1 MSDII
6 HLLPDSIANQI
17 AAGEVIQRPASVVK
31 ELVENALDAGA
42 TRVTVSIKGAGRTL
56 VQVIDDGRGMS
67 ATDARMAF
75 ERHATSKI
83 RQAEDLFALT
93 TMGFRGEA
101 LPSIAAIAHVEVKS
115 RREEDE
121 LGTHLVIFGSKV
133 EKQEM
138 IACANGT
145 SISVKNIF
153 YNVPARRKFLK
164 SNETERRNIFTEVER
179 LALVHPHIEF
189 TLIEN
194 DVETLHLPQ
203 ASLKQRIVQLE
214 GKSINRQLIEIEE
227 DTTLGK
233 IHGYVSRPEF
243 AKKGRTSQFFFV
255 NNRYIRHP
263 YFHKAVLVAFENL
276 IAANEKPNYFIYFQ
290 VDPDSIDVNIHPTK
304 TEVKFENE
312 QALWQILMVTVKES
326 LGKFNAVP
334 TIDFDTDDAPD
345 IPIFDPSRPAPV
357 PRVSVNP
364 DYNPFRGAT
373 SGNKPF
379 PSSTMGWEQLYK
391 GFESE
396 KKGANPLN
404 DEAIDGIDHEGVF
417 PAFKKEGTGEGALET
432 ELFPEHYQ
440 YKQKY
445 ILTSVKSGL
454 MIIDQHKAHVRI
466 LFDKYLQQIQSK
478 KGVSQRVLFPEVL
491 ELSASEASALP
502 SIRDDLES
510 LGFELSEL
518 GKQSFA
524 IQGVPSEIEN
534 SDPSDLIRNMI
545 HKSLETGSDVKVEVQ
560 ESIALSLANLTA
572 IPHGKNLTSEEML
585 LIVSQLFAGK
595 TPTYTPDGQV
605 VVRVISDR
613 EIERKMS

>member
-42 TRVTVSIKGAGRTL
+42 TRITISIKGAGRTL
-56 VQVIDDGRGMS
+56 VQVVDNGKGMS
-67 ATDARMAF
+67 STDARMAF

-83 RQAEDLFALT
+83 KQAGDLFALT

-115 RREEDE
+115 RSAEDE
-121 LGTHLVIFGSKV
+121 LGTLLVIAGSKV
-133 EKQEM
+133 EKQEVV
-138 IACANGT
+138 ACAQGT

-164 SNETERRNIFTEVER
+164 SNETERRNIFNELER
-179 LALVHPHIEF
+179 VALVHPDIEF

-194 DVETLHLPQ
+194 DIETLHLPK
-203 ASLKQRIVQLE
+203 AGLKQRIVQLE
-214 GKSINRQLIEIEE
+214 GKTINQQLIEIEE
-227 DTTLGK
+227 ETTLGK

-243 AKKGRTSQFFFV
+243 AKKGRVSQYFFV

-263 YFHKAVLVAFENL
+263 YFHRAVLVAFENL
-276 IAANEKPNYFIYFQ
+276 ISANEKPSYFIYFN

-334 TIDFDTDDAPD
+334 SIDFDTDDAPD
-345 IPIFDPSRPAPV
+345 IPIFDPSTTPPM
-357 PRVSVNP
+357 PRVNVNP
-364 DYNPFRGAT
+364 DYNPFKGSSSMSRT
-373 SGNKPF
+373 YSP
-379 PSSTMGWEQLYK
+379 PSIEWEELYK

-396 KKGANPLN
+396 KTEVEPP
-404 DEAIDGIDHEGVF
+404 EE
-417 PAFKKEGTGEGALET
+417 PAVQPVPET
-432 ELFPEHYQ
+432 DLFPEHYQ
-440 YKQKY
+440 FKQKY

-466 LFDKYLQQIQSK
+466 LFDTYLEQIRNR
-478 KGVSQRVLFPEVL
+478 KGVSQRVLFPEVM
-491 ELSASEASALP
+491 ELSASEAAALP
-502 SIRDDLES
+502 SVREDIEA
-510 LGFELSEL
+510 LGFEISEL
-518 GKQSFA
+518 GSQSYA

-534 SDPSDLIRNMI
+534 SNPAELIRGMI
-545 HKSLETGSDVKVEVQ
+545 HKSLETGSDVKSDIQ
-560 ESIALSLANLTA
+560 ESIALSLATMTA
-572 IPHGKNLTSEEML
+572 IPHGRVLTSEEML
-585 LIVSQLFAGK
+585 LVVSQLFASK
-595 TPTYTPDGQV
+595 TPSYTPDGQV
-605 VVRVISDR
+605 IVSVITDK
-613 EIERKMS
+613 EIEKKMG